1 MSKLI
6 ARNFQLIGVGKIST
20 KNFRRGLIEFNCL
33 KFSTLDKENKS
44 RQNLNEFR
52 QNFRKNNLEEKSNK
66 RNDTNSIFS
75 NREEVAIPLPAS
87 NTNKPF
93 ILKSTTNKYEKT
105 LKEDSD
111 DKENELMPQPD
122 LIPNIRARGY
132 FERDPNDK
140 TTP

>member
-6 ARNFQLIGVGKIST
+6 ARNFQLIGVGNILT
-20 KNFRRGLIEFNCL
+20 KNFRGGLIEFNC
-33 KFSTLDKENKS
+33 KFSTINKDNKS

-66 RNDTNSIFS
+66 RNDKNNIFS

-87 NTNKPF
+87 NTNIPF
-93 ILKSTTNKYEKT
+93 IFKPTINQYEKT
-105 LKEDSD
+105 LKEDVD

-140 TTP
+140 LTQ